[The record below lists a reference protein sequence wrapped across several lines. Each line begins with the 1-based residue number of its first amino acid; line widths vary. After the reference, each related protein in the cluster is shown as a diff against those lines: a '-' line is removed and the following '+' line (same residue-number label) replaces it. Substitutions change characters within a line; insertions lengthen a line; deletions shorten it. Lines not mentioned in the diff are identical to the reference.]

1 MSDTDFALTIGY
13 ASDMG
18 NAESIAVHLAEAC
31 RQAGLDTEAVELN
44 TIEPTA
50 LSDVSHLV
58 VVTSTWGDG
67 ELPDNGSLFWE
78 ALSADDAPALAD
90 LSFTVC
96 GLGES
101 TYPLFNNASKVIDAR
116 LDELGATRIAD
127 RQIYDEY
134 IDGDAA
140 DWVADTVKL
149 LEAARTATV
158 GADETPAVTEHD
170 PSVLQWERKHP
181 FRTQILVNRLLTKP
195 GSTKEVRHYELSLDG
210 SDITYAAG
218 DSVAVRPVNDP
229 ALVDA
234 MLDHLGVSGD
244 MVPDGFTKPLHELLS
259 HREIRAPHRE
269 LRALVG
275 ARTTHAETKDVLLG
289 LDPERLTEWLYGRD
303 LLDLLEHAE
312 VTVDELLEHLRPL
325 AARDYSIASSPLAHP
340 ERLHLT
346 VATVRYQMGGR
357 ERGGVASNYLN
368 RAGGQ
373 EVEIH
378 LRPNHTFRLPAPD
391 VPIIMIGPGT
401 GVAPFRAFLEERR
414 VTGATGRNWLFFGDR
429 NRATDFLYQED
440 LEGFVA
446 DGTLNRLDLA
456 FSRDAGEK
464 EYVQHKMAD
473 NAAELYA
480 WLQDGARVYV
490 CGDATAMA
498 PDVDRALRA
507 VVADGGGLDA
517 DAAHAYVND
526 LIRDHRY
533 LRDVY

>member
-1 MSDTDFALTIGY
+1 
-13 ASDMG
+13 MG